1 MASVNLTCTVCSA
14 AAPCDR
20 CAAVAKAL
28 RAAGHSITQ
37 SSRYDALR
45 AAAVGTYGFDACV
58 LPVARHEP
66 AVIDAA
72 SALFGRTRV
81 ALVVEPGAPGPGE
94 LPEAFTV
101 IEAAD
106 WHGLAFPTDW
116 IASTVATT
124 PETDDDTRVLAEL
137 SVPATDVDLARRRL
151 KGVARRVQRELG
163 AAGFPED
170 AKLDLLATLED
181 EIAWAKMSGVC
192 FGLVLVHVAKKDGPS
207 QAARVDRLLGS
218 LRRQVSGVV
227 RASDIVTQGSD
238 SVAVIVAEA
247 AADQTAVATSRIKK
261 AVRRA
266 FKDAAVRG
274 EASSAVGRVTLGTA
288 VYPTHGTTRAALL
301 ARAAAAATQV

>member
-1 MASVNLTCTVCSA
+1 MASVNLTCSVCSA
-14 AAPCDR
+14 DHPCDR
-20 CAAVAKAL
+20 CAACTRAL
-28 RAAGHSITQ
+28 RAAGHCITQ

-66 AVIDAA
+66 ALIDAA
-72 SALFGRTRV
+72 SALLARTRV
-81 ALVVEPGAPGPGE
+81 ALLVEPGAPGVAA

-101 IEAAD
+101 IETAD
-106 WHGLAFPTDW
+106 WHGLTFPTDW
-116 IASTVATT
+116 VASTAATP
-124 PETDDDTRVLAEL
+124 PEPDHDTRVFAEL
-137 SVPATDVDLARRRL
+137 SVPAADDTDVELARRRL
-151 KGVARRVQRELG
+151 KGMARRVQRELG

-192 FGLVLVHVAKKDGPS
+192 FGLVLIHVAKKDGS
-207 QAARVDRLLGS
+207 SKADGMERLLGA
-218 LRRQVSGVV
+218 LGQHVERVV

-247 AADQTAVATSRIKK
+247 AADQTGVATSRIKK
-261 AVRRA
+261 AVRKA
-266 FKDAAVRG
+266 LKEAAVL
-274 EASSAVGRVTLGTA
+274 SSTVGRVTLGIA

-301 ARAAAAATQV
+301 ARAAASSSQG